1 MSFVVAG
8 AALTFAPW
16 SYSGTR
22 GRSSYELVRSAERL
36 TLLDGGYPGAVA
48 TAWKAM
54 PILAALVLVLGLFA
68 SPYWSRALACVFSL
82 LLGGAAFLVVAAPK
96 PLRSGMGAKIAIAVA
111 VLTFL
116 VAVIGPRGRLGT
128 TVLAETP

>member
-1 MSFVVAG
+1 MGLVVVG

-54 PILAALVLVLGLFA
+54 PILAALVLLLGFFVAPRWARLL
-68 SPYWSRALACVFSL
+68 SVVFSL
-82 LLGGAAFLVVAAPK
+82 FLALAAFLVVAAPK
-96 PLRSGMGAKIAIAVA
+96 PLRSGLGAKAALAVA

-116 VAVIGPRGRLGT
+116 LAAIGPRGRLGT
-128 TVLAETP
+128 TVLDETP

>member
-1 MSFVVAG
+1 MSFVVVG

-36 TLLDGGYPGAVA
+36 TLLDGGYPGVVA

-54 PILAALVLVLGLFA
+54 PILAALILLLGLFA
-68 SPYWSRALACVFSL
+68 APVWVRVSALVYSV
-82 LLGGAAFLVVAAPK
+82 LLGGAAFLVVAAPT
-96 PLRSGMGAKIAIAVA
+96 PLRSGIGAKLAFAVA
-111 VLTFL
+111 ALTIL
-116 VAVIGPRGRLGT
+116 VIAIGPRGPLGT
-128 TVLAETP
+128 TVLDETP